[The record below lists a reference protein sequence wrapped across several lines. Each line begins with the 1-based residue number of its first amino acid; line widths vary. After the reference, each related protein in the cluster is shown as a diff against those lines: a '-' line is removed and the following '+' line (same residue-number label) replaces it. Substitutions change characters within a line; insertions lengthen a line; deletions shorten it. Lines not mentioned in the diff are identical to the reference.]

1 MQKDGMPNTS
11 SPPKTG
17 VTVRLAPE
25 VHERLKRIAETE
37 HRSVSGY
44 LEALVER
51 EVAAR
56 DQAERVIRVHVA
68 PELAGRPFG
77 DPDRRPGESDKAYTR
92 RKQTIDTLFR
102 R

>member
-1 MQKDGMPNTS
+1 MQMSGMPNPST
-11 SPPKTG
+11 PPKTG

-25 VHERLKRIAETE
+25 VHERLKQLAEAE

-56 DQAERVIRVHVA
+56 DEAERVIRVHVA
-68 PELAGRPFG
+68 AELAGRPFG
-77 DPDRRPGESDKAYTR
+77 DPDRRPCETEKSYAR
-92 RKQTIDTLFR
+92 RKKTIDTLFGR
-102 R
+102 